1 MLCQLASGQCFSVR
15 SDAETGFKGFDRKNK
30 CSGWELNSSAFHG
43 FLVKFKGFWQAEMSS
58 QQLYAQGMLKKEF
71 PGSKFIHLPIILPL

>member
-1 MLCQLASGQCFSVR
+1 
-15 SDAETGFKGFDRKNK
+15 
-30 CSGWELNSSAFHG
+30 LNSNAFHG

-71 PGSKFIHLPIILPL
+71 PGSKFIHLTHYSTIMNCDWLTSKSPVLPLPPKIQRPRRKDRWSAT